1 MYFRNKF
8 NEEFLLLAN
17 NIEPKGGSVRLDQ
30 KNPLFF
36 EIRQPAFD
44 EVGRYV
50 EVIPLLLYNRIKTK
64 YSETKLDNDIID
76 KDKIVEDWIALCV
89 ENAEDRKYQWST
101 YFGKVDG
108 MIVAEYMVV
117 ILSHKAISQKNTLDI
132 TYLQNIDIGLAV
144 VSGLNT

>member
-89 ENAEDRKYQWST
+89 NRKDNIITCWYDDKYISEQGNDYICNVNIVEVTGDLYQDEDYDYEELSETWS
-101 YFGKVDG
+101 
-108 MIVAEYMVV
+108 
-117 ILSHKAISQKNTLDI
+117 
-132 TYLQNIDIGLAV
+132 
-144 VSGLNT
+144 